1 MSVTEFVEEA
11 FVNEFGQKIEV
22 GEEVL
27 YVGSSRKRTSICRG
41 VFKGVRYGNVIRT
54 KYLKDENGNYIKE
67 DYIDHRSGRT
77 YQYNKT
83 LTETTREVV
92 AVVVRSNRG
101 KKWKWVVL
109 PEGKRDYVKTD
120 EDIFGTSTLPLKRVY
135 KLSTGLAAMTSK
147 SF

>member
-1 MSVTEFVEEA
+1 MPVTEFVEEA

-27 YVGSSRKRTSICRG
+27 YAGSRIKETSINRG
-41 VFKGVRYGNVIRT
+41 VFKGVRYGSVTRT
-54 KYLKDENGNYIKE
+54 KYLTDENGNYIKE
-67 DYIDHRSGRT
+67 DYIDHWSGRT
-77 YQYNKT
+77 YQRNKT

-92 AVVVRSNRG
+92 AAVVRSNRG
-101 KKWKWVVL
+101 KKWKWVDL

-120 EDIFGTSTLPLKRVY
+120 EDVFGISTLPLKRVY
-135 KLSTGLAAMTSK
+135 KFSTGLAAMAGK